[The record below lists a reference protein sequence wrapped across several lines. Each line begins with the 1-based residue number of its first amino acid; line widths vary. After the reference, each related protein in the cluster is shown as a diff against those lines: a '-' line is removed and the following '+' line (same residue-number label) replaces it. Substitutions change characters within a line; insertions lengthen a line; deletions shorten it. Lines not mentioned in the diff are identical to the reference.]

1 LKISEFLSEGAQ
13 GAKTARELRET
24 LHLKDYEL
32 RELVRRERLDGEPIC
47 SRMHTD
53 DDGKAGYFLPKDAAD
68 YQTTIKH
75 LRSREREIRTVRK
88 ALEKAYLTRYGE

>member
-1 LKISEFLSEGAQ
+1 MKISDYLSEGAK
-13 GAKTARELRET
+13 GAKTAHELRET

-53 DDGKAGYFLPKDAAD
+53 DDGRAGYFLPKDADD
-68 YQTTIKH
+68 YQTTIRH
-75 LRSREREIRTVRK
+75 LRSREKEIRTVRK
-88 ALEKAYLTRYGE
+88 ALEKAYSTRYGT